1 MSMSRL
7 LFMYVYETVTIQVC
21 LWDGYYLSM
30 FMRRLLVKYVYETLL
45 FKYVY
50 ESITIYVC

>member
-1 MSMSRL
+1 
-7 LFMYVYETVTIQVC
+7 MYVYETVTIQVC